1 MNCRHYKKRLLR
13 FLMVKTAA
21 VRAGIK
27 PGALLRVA
35 RCYRLSRD
43 ESKGKICLYQN
54 EILEELK
61 LKFRI
66 LKNDPDSALVLFYD
80 PERLAEILENAG
92 NAAYLAVR
100 GYEKCRRLEDYLTT
114 LEDQC
119 RRIPLP
125 HEVGIFIGYPLK
137 DVMGFIERAPRTPVV
152 RGDWQVFGEPEE
164 SLRLMRLYRCAEQL
178 AEKII
183 ETYQDIE
190 TCLEQIANINIHQTV
205 RS

>member
-1 MNCRHYKKRLLR
+1 MICRHHKKRLLR
-13 FLMVKTAA
+13 FLMIKTAA

-35 RCYRLSRD
+35 RCYRLSHD
-43 ESKGKICLYQN
+43 ESKGEICLYQN

-61 LKFRI
+61 LEFRI
-66 LKNDPDSALVLFYD
+66 LKHDPDSALVLFYE
-80 PERLAEILENAG
+80 PALLAETLENAG
-92 NAAYLAVR
+92 NADYLAEH
-100 GYEKCRRLEDYLTT
+100 GYEKCRRMEDYLEM
-114 LEDQC
+114 LKERC
-119 RRIPLP
+119 RRMPLP

-137 DVMGFIERAPRTPVV
+137 DVMGFIERAPRTQVA
-152 RGDWQVFGEPEE
+152 RGDWQVFGDPGE

>member
-1 MNCRHYKKRLLR
+1 M
-13 FLMVKTAA
+13 
-21 VRAGIK
+21 
-27 PGALLRVA
+27 
-35 RCYRLSRD
+35 
-43 ESKGKICLYQN
+43 
-54 EILEELK
+54 
-61 LKFRI
+61 
-66 LKNDPDSALVLFYD
+66 
-80 PERLAEILENAG
+80 
-92 NAAYLAVR
+92 
-100 GYEKCRRLEDYLTT
+100 TT

-164 SLRLMRLYRCAEQL
+164 SLGLMRLYRCAEQL